1 MDFFLLLLYRIPSTK
16 GINMDVLPNTL
27 FKKGNLEFS
36 QYVNLVIEVS
46 NKGDFE
52 RLTFSNKRNIT
63 NRIT

>member
-52 RLTFSNKRNIT
+52 RLTFSNKINIT